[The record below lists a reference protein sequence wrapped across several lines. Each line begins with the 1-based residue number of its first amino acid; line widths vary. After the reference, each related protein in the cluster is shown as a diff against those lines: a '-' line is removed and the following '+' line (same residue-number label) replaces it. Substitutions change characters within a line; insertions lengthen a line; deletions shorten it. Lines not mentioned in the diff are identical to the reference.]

1 MIKQDND
8 RYEDQYDQD
17 HDETGNDDLAQG
29 GQTGLWRL
37 LLEVDETE
45 GRARRTPQTGQ
56 S

>member
-1 MIKQDND
+1 MIKQDGG
-8 RYEDQYDQD
+8 YEDQYDHD
-17 HDETGNDDLAQG
+17 HDEKDDDDFAQG

-45 GRARRTPQTGQ
+45 

>member
-1 MIKQDND
+1 MMDMRINTVKI
-8 RYEDQYDQD
+8 
-17 HDETGNDDLAQG
+17 TTNDDFAQG

-45 GRARRTPQTGQ
+45 